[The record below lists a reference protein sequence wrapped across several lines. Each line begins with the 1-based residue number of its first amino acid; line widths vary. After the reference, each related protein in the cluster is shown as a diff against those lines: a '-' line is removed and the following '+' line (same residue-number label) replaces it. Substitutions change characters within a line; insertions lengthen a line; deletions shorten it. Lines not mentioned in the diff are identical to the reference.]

1 MGKTILFSP
10 IGGTDPISQDN
21 YKEGALLH
29 ICRFYKP
36 DEIYLYMSKE
46 IIENEKMDQRY
57 SYCLKKLDEAQ
68 DRKTIYH
75 WIERADLSDVHIFNY
90 AFEEFKPIINEIVAQ
105 MNEDDVLLLNVSSGT
120 PAMKSALL
128 VIVTMIELNCKVI
141 QVGTPNKAMNEHNH
155 KGYLVKELWE
165 MNEDNVPDCENRCE
179 EVKCP
184 ALSLIKN
191 EEIIK
196 KHIQAYNYAAA
207 LSLAK
212 SLPQMKTKNYLPL
225 IEVAQYRYLLDFSGV
240 DKMHLKEAEKFF
252 PVKSGDNK
260 KYFEYA
266 LNLEVKYKRGEYAD
280 FLRAISPLIADLFEL
295 ILKCQFGIN
304 INEFCRYD
312 EKLKFRNWDSARLQ
326 NTTILDVL
334 NTFFNGQF
342 KFGPVY
348 SSQLIVLIEHYAS
361 KAENKSTDLISLV
374 NALRDVEQNLRNKVA
389 HQIISVTDESIKKET
404 GFTGKQIIDMIKK
417 TFKFAGINISKEYW
431 TSYDDMNN
439 KILKAMECE

>member
-57 SYCLKKLDEAQ
+57 SYCLEKLDEAQ

-105 MNEDDVLLLNVSSGT
+105 M
-120 PAMKSALL
+120 
-128 VIVTMIELNCKVI
+128 NCKVI

-196 KHIQAYNYAAA
+196 KHIQAYDYAAA

-212 SLPQMKTKNYLPL
+212 SLPQMKTKSYLPL
-225 IEVAQYRYLLDFSGV
+225 IEVAQYRYLLDFRGV
-240 DKMHLKEAEKFF
+240 DKMHVPESKDFF
-252 PVKSGDNK
+252 PIKSGDNK
-260 KYFEYA
+260 KYFEYT

-295 ILKCQFGIN
+295 ILKCQFEIN
-304 INEFCRYD
+304 IDRYCRYD
-312 EKLKFRNWDSARLQ
+312 KKLNFRTWDSVRLQ
-326 NTTILDVL
+326 NTTIFDVL

-348 SSQLIVLIEHYAS
+348 SAQLIVLIEHYAS